1 MSFYFRRGQ
10 PFPGTPSFDWRI
22 NFDMGEIR
30 LLSPSGLALE
40 AGADDKPVTIQVHY
54 FDTDK
59 VEEILWDW
67 NDLQR
72 EVPVSA
78 RNVMTN
84 LYAFAD
90 GAEEGEGWVG
100 LEDAAR
106 RAEQI
111 EGWLKDGGW

>member
-1 MSFYFRRGQ
+1 MFHFRRGQ
-10 PFPGTPSFDWRI
+10 PFPGTPSLDWRI
-22 NFDMGEIR
+22 NFENGELR
-30 LLSPSGLALE
+30 LVSPSGLSLE
-40 AGADDKPVTIQVHY
+40 AADDPATIQLHH

-59 VEEILWDW
+59 VEDITWDW
-67 NDLQR
+67 DELQK

-78 RNVMTN
+78 RAVLTN

-90 GAEEGEGWVG
+90 GVGEGEGWVG
-100 LEDAAR
+100 IEDAAR